1 MCRGSKYICQ
11 KIIFPQ
17 LNGAPKKGKALSCK
31 DVSDWVQEHLELEP
45 SERYSER
52 TIGKW
57 LHQLGFSVT
66 VSKKGIYY
74 DGHERSDVVQS
85 RKVFIEK
92 YNYWREKSVQVDHE
106 TLELK
111 NEDASYIMASL
122 DEKAHHSND
131 VVKRS
136 E

>member
-1 MCRGSKYICQ
+1 M
-11 KIIFPQ
+11 
-17 LNGAPKKGKALSCK
+17 SCK
-31 DVSDWVQEHLELEP
+31 DVSDWVQEHLDLEP